1 MHVPF
6 KKEVVVLAG
15 DKFGMSQRILKLHDC
30 LYVVVNEAIYVKKL
44 TIIIIYLHAI
54 ILRIITYCLN

>member
-30 LYVVVNEAIYVKKL
+30 LYVVLNEAIYVK
-44 TIIIIYLHAI
+44 
-54 ILRIITYCLN
+54 N

>member
-1 MHVPF
+1 MSLSGNKYVASIGIELDWAAVHVPF

-30 LYVVVNEAIYVKKL
+30 LYVVLNEAICVK
-44 TIIIIYLHAI
+44 
-54 ILRIITYCLN
+54 N